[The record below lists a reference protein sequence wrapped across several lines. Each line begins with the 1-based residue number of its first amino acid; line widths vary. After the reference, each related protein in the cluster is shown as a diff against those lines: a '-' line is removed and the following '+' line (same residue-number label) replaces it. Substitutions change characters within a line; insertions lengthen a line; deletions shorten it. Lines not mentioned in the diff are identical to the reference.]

1 MSFVRDWDTMGPLF
15 ETEDEAYD
23 DFLENLYLYID
34 EVFEEFNKRVNL
46 YELMTWATQQD
57 DFFKVFGDDYDTA
70 MRLTFEE
77 NYPEHDDDDE

>member
-23 DFLENLYLYID
+23 DFLENLYLYIEDVLD
-34 EVFEEFNKRVNL
+34 EFTARVSL
-46 YELMTWATQQD
+46 SSLLEWAVQQES
-57 DFFKVFGDDYDTA
+57 FQKNFGDDYDIA
-70 MRLTFEE
+70 LRHAFEE